1 MTHHSSF
8 GQAEQMTSR
17 QLSIQMNTRARNAL
31 PSFLSIVLHPS
42 LLSLNNRRL
51 QLKSSSAGRCSRL
64 LGDQRSGCL
73 LVWASKS
80 KHPQRRK
87 RSKHSRGP
95 QDGRGSQLDEC
106 LAAANTQNTR
116 ELNLSGYSL
125 ARFPPG
131 SPHTSNLCR
140 PQRRP
145 LHPGKPTDQLAQPL
159 PLPPPAPQNGLF
171 APCLARQRETPVPE
185 LINTEPL
192 WPATVSCRQEV

>member
-1 MTHHSSF
+1 
-8 GQAEQMTSR
+8 MTSR

-42 LLSLNNRRL
+42 LLSLNTRRL
-51 QLKSSSAGRCSRL
+51 QLKSTLAGRCGRL

-87 RSKHSRGP
+87 RSKHSRGS

-116 ELNLSGYSL
+116 ELNLSSYSL
-125 ARFPPG
+125 ARSPPPG

-145 LHPGKPTDQLAQPL
+145 LHPGKPTDQLAQP
-159 PLPPPAPQNGLF
+159 PPRAPQNGLF